1 MCMGMSCYVAWRIH
15 SGVVPAE
22 PLFRVFEA
30 LAVVLI
36 LFWLATD
43 PALPPAER
51 PTFDRWMLIG
61 IVFPFLAAYQMYRA
75 HRWAGL
81 LMILGL
87 LFLLAAP
94 RITLALFVPV
104 S

>member
-15 SGVVPAE
+15 NGVVPTAH
-22 PLFRVFEA
+22 LFRVFEA

-36 LFWLATD
+36 LFRLATD
-43 PALPPAER
+43 PAIPPAER
-51 PTFDRWMLIG
+51 PSFDRWMLVG

-75 HRWAGL
+75 HRWIGL

-87 LFLLAAP
+87 LVLLAAP
-94 RITLALFVPV
+94 RITLALLVPV